1 ALAARDSPPTERIF
15 IEVEGEPDLNL
26 VMDRPLYEPQ
36 APVHISSMPG
46 EIGDAELDVEALFD
60 QDQVDL
66 AVLRERV
73 AGALRGRSQVTLQE
87 IVREHPL
94 EGGISEL
101 LGYLALAS
109 RTGAASVD
117 QERTT
122 TMRVRNRRTGR
133 ELRVLAPTVI
143 FLPEVRL

>member
-1 ALAARDSPPTERIF
+1 
-15 IEVEGEPDLNL
+15 
-26 VMDRPLYEPQ
+26 
-36 APVHISSMPG
+36 MPG

-66 AVLRERV
+66 AMLRERV
-73 AGALRGRSQVTLQE
+73 AGALRGRSQVTLRE
-87 IVREHPL
+87 IAQEHPL

-143 FLPEVRL
+143 FLLEVHL